1 MKNYIYILLA
11 ALVLPGCSDFL
22 EEYSQDTAYIKGY
35 EDLDELLLGDCYL
48 PKNRLAH
55 LGQNYTDETW
65 AFPYVHLMGDEVQE
79 NITTPTTSSQLWS
92 VPEKYYGYYT
102 WQQQVGID
110 PDGVE
115 IRKEDFDWQNLYYRI
130 NIASMVIAD
139 IDKQSADKPNDALE
153 KNRIKGEAFFL
164 RGAYYFALVNLY
176 GAPYNPST
184 AAADLAVPIKVSEF
198 IEDKIY
204 SRNTVAEVYSQVIS
218 DLKRAEELLEGTTRK
233 SFYHAD
239 QNAARLLLSRVYLY
253 MQDYDNCVSYAEKV
267 LERKADL
274 QNLNAMPTA
283 YFLDTDLNEI
293 IFDMG
298 NGALRYSISD
308 LHKGFGVSD
317 YLYGLYDDD
326 ADLRKTYFIKYNE
339 TGKYPEYVKGG
350 VDSGTDFERKSL
362 SANYLFR
369 TAELYLNA
377 AEACA
382 LSGKDSEARNYLN
395 TLRRNRIE
403 AAGYTDVTLS
413 GDALIDYIR
422 EERARELCLEGHRWF
437 DLRRYSI
444 NERRPFTK
452 TIRHSYT
459 TWETEYSYEVWT
471 YVAVPKQTKWFELTP
486 GDQALTL
493 PVPREVITF
502 NIGMTNNPR
511 PARNAVETINY

>member
-1 MKNYIYILLA
+1 MKKYIYLLLG
-11 ALVLPGCSDFL
+11 ALMMPGCSDYL
-22 EEYSQDTAYIKGY
+22 EEYSQDTAYIKSY

-48 PKNRLAH
+48 PKTSLPH
-55 LGQNYTDETW
+55 LGITYGDETW
-65 AFPYVHLMGDEVQE
+65 AFPYIHLMGDELQE
-79 NITTPTTSSQLWS
+79 NITTPSTNSQLWS
-92 VPEKYYGYYT
+92 APDKYYGWYT

-110 PDGVE
+110 PDEVE

-130 NIASMVIAD
+130 NIASMVIGD
-139 IDKQSADKPNDALE
+139 VDNQPADKPADVLG
-153 KNRIKGEAFFL
+153 KKRVKGEAFFL
-164 RGAYYFALVNLY
+164 RGAYYFALANLY

-184 AAADLAVPIKVSEF
+184 AATDLAVPVKVSEF

-204 SRNTVAEVYSQVIS
+204 SRNTVEEVYEQVIS
-218 DLKRAEELLEGTTRK
+218 DLKNAEELLEGTTRK

-253 MQDYDNCVSYAEKV
+253 MQDYANCISYAEKV
-267 LERKADL
+267 IDRKPELQDL
-274 QNLNAMPTA
+274 NSMPTK
-283 YFLDTDLNEI
+283 YFLDTELNEI

-298 NGALRYSISD
+298 NGALRYSVSD
-308 LHKGFGVSD
+308 YHQGFGVSD
-317 YLYGLYDDD
+317 YLYGLYEDD
-326 ADLRKTYFIKYNE
+326 ADLRKTYFIKYNDINR
-339 TGKYPEYVKGG
+339 YPEYVKGG
-350 VDSGTDFERKSL
+350 VDSGEDFGRESL

-377 AEACA
+377 AEAHA
-382 LSGKDSEARNYLN
+382 LSGNDSEARNYLN
-395 TLRRNRIE
+395 ALRKARID
-403 AAGYTDVTLS
+403 ASAYTDVNLS

-422 EERARELCLEGHRWF
+422 DERARELCLEGHRWF
-437 DLRRYSI
+437 DLRRYSV
-444 NERRPFTK
+444 NGRRPFTK

-493 PVPREVITF
+493 PIPREVISF

-511 PARNAVETINY
+511 PARNAVETVNY